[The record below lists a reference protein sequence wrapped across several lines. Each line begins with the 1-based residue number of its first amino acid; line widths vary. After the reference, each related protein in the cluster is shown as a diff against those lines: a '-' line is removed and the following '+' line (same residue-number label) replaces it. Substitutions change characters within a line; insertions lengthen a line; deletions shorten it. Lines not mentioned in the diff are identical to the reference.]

1 MRVQHFAT
9 YLGDLLFPDA
19 VADTESLLQG
29 AGCEVVFPHGKSAML
44 RKSRLRMPSGSMTKA
59 LR

>member
-1 MRVQHFAT
+1 MRVQLFAT

-44 RKSRLRMPSGSMTKA
+44 RKSRLRMTPS
-59 LR
+59 L